1 MITTSTAVVFIIV
14 GSTLDYDTC
23 YKERGM
29 PSFHVQD
36 YFLAFATITF
46 AYGGHSA
53 FPTIQHD
60 MKKPA
65 EFVKST
71 TMAFLSRIYGTRDES
86 TNRVH

>member
-1 MITTSTAVVFIIV
+1 MITTSTAVVLIVV
-14 GSTLDYDTC
+14 GSILDYDTC
-23 YKERGM
+23 HKDRGM
-29 PSFHVQD
+29 PDFHIQD

-65 EFVKST
+65 EFKKST
-71 TMAFLSRIYGTRDES
+71 IMAFLGRLHFLKLTKANI
-86 TNRVH
+86 NF